1 MPITIKVPVSDS
13 REIGGSRQAVSLSD
27 LYIVYGNPHDFGVEG
42 QIRKQVQYADGRNGY
57 QVALVSFIAVNP
69 LEQAKLDTWA
79 AQIDADDEGTIRN
92 KIKNNPNAD
101 TMP

>member
-57 QVALVSFIAVNP
+57 QVARWKTCRRTTTNP
-69 LEQAKLDTWA
+69 DRATRTLAK
-79 AQIDADDEGTIRN
+79 RP
-92 KIKNNPNAD
+92 KNGLNVFPVR
-101 TMP
+101 